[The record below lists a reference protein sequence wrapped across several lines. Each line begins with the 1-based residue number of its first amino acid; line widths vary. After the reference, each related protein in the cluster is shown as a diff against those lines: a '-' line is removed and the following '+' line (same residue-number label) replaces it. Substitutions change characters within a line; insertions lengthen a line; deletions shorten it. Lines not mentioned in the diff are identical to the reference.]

1 MSHTLFVGSTFS
13 NVRVWSFLKQVDAAE
28 AESCRSAGC
37 ARCGGQLH
45 SATYPRK
52 PHGLAPELR
61 EDARRYSFCCAA
73 CRGRITPPSVRFFGR
88 RFRVAP
94 LFLVVSVLLLDGGSR
109 LEAVGRK
116 WGIPVLTLRRW
127 RRWWQETFP
136 QTRPWR
142 SKRGELAVEAHEAPL
157 CCLLRSIRGRSERSR
172 LLRSLVWLMPWTG
185 FCTLGDGRGPSAETV
200 SSRAM

>member
-1 MSHTLFVGSTFS
+1 MSLTLFIGCTFS

-52 PHGLAPELR
+52 PHGLASELR

-73 CRGRITPPSVRFFGR
+73 CRGRVTPPSIRFFGR

-94 LFLVVSVLLLDGGSR
+94 LFVVVSVLLLDGGTR

-136 QTRPWR
+136 QTRTWR
-142 SKRGELAVEAHEAPL
+142 SKRGELAVSSGETPL
-157 CCLLRSIRGRSERSR
+157 VVLLASVHGRSVRSR
-172 LLRSLVWLMPWTG
+172 LFRSLVWLMPWTG
-185 FCTLGDGRGPSAETV
+185 FCALDDGPAPSAETV